1 MELSNFTLLIL
12 QRDRQYNFK
21 QLGQYYKDFNCK
33 KIIFDS
39 SVSKYDNISYLNE
52 CGFEYNY
59 IGPMTYWEKL
69 HLIHTSGKIDTEFV
83 LDNPDDD
90 ITFKSSIIECVNFL
104 SNNPDYNSCSGE
116 HYYYNKDQIWLHSRE
131 KHLIA
136 LNHDKKFLNPE
147 DRVHHYLNKYPLG
160 MLHDVSRTST
170 MSSFYKMIGENEF
183 LQRVNYIDRMYIVY
197 SALVGNKK
205 ILPLGFQA
213 RHEDPP
219 KRLIHSHT
227 KAKMALKEHIKLD
240 QNLDFDTLNP
250 LSKKLSNIKDISVE
264 ESYKF
269 LNSEFNY
276 HFKVHRKDPLR
287 PNMKN
292 LDPNIS
298 PIHERYIDLTN
309 ENLTEFQHL
318 ISTL

>member
-1 MELSNFTLLIL
+1 M
-12 QRDRQYNFK
+12 
-21 QLGQYYKDFNCK
+21 
-33 KIIFDS
+33 
-39 SVSKYDNISYLNE
+39 
-52 CGFEYNY
+52 
-59 IGPMTYWEKL
+59 
-69 HLIHTSGKIDTEFV
+69 
-83 LDNPDDD
+83 
-90 ITFKSSIIECVNFL
+90 
-104 SNNPDYNSCSGE
+104 
-116 HYYYNKDQIWLHSRE
+116 
-131 KHLIA
+131 
-136 LNHDKKFLNPE
+136 
-147 DRVHHYLNKYPLG
+147 
-160 MLHDVSRTST
+160 
-170 MSSFYKMIGENEF
+170 
-183 LQRVNYIDRMYIVY
+183 
-197 SALVGNKK
+197 GNKK
-205 ILPLGFQA
+205 VLPLGFQA